1 MKSWGPFV
9 RDAQSL
15 NQYTNWRCSLKT
27 AGNTYWLNNRQSNH
41 SATAQAFPALPGR
54 DLSRA
59 LIPSA
64 LGWLGLIP
72 SWIMLSMVLLASLA
86 ICSTVITRTR
96 AELKASSLQYG
107 RMAAEIDTM
116 RRSNAAL
123 QTEIHRIS
131 SDPRMIESAARS
143 RLGMVKPDDIVVP
156 IGSVESN
163 ANSGM
168 LSFVR

>member
-1 MKSWGPFV
+1 MKTV
-9 RDAQSL
+9 
-15 NQYTNWRCSLKT
+15 
-27 AGNTYWLNNRQSNH
+27 GNTYWLNNRQTNQT
-41 SATAQAFPALPGR
+41 ATAQALPALPGR

-59 LIPSA
+59 LLPA
-64 LGWLGLIP
+64 AVGWLGLIP

-107 RMAAEIDTM
+107 RMASEVDTM

-123 QTEIHRIS
+123 QTEIHRMS

-143 RLGMVKPDDIVVP
+143 RLGMVKRDDIVVP
-156 IGSVESN
+156 IESFESS
-163 ANSGM
+163 ANSGV

>member
-1 MKSWGPFV
+1 
-9 RDAQSL
+9 
-15 NQYTNWRCSLKT
+15 
-27 AGNTYWLNNRQSNH
+27 
-41 SATAQAFPALPGR
+41 
-54 DLSRA
+54 
-59 LIPSA
+59 
-64 LGWLGLIP
+64 
-72 SWIMLSMVLLASLA
+72 MVLLASLA

-156 IGSVESN
+156 IKSVESN